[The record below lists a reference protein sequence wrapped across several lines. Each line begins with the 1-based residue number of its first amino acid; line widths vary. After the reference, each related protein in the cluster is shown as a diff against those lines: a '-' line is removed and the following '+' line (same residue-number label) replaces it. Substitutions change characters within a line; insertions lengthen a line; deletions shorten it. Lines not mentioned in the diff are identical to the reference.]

1 MNKQIRS
8 PSSKKH
14 LSCFILVLMVIF
26 SVFPIQGCSRKTPD
40 SAKETPNAPNSVP
53 ALSEVEWAEP
63 NETPSPKEI
72 PEPNKAA
79 EPQKQKPAKVILQS
93 SLAGSWYPADA
104 ETLREQIKGFFDKA
118 QVQHVND
125 VIALILP
132 HAGYQYSG
140 RTAASALK
148 TTSKK
153 YKRIVIIGPSHTTY
167 LEELLSVPRVTH
179 YQTPL
184 GQIPLDVDFINKL
197 LRFSMFRNIPQT
209 HKYEHSVQIE
219 LPLLQFQQQNFKLVP
234 IVAGSCS
241 INTIDKAA
249 AVLSSLVDD
258 ETLVIASSDFV
269 HFGPNFGY
277 TPFKQN
283 IAEQIR
289 KLDMGAYECIAA
301 LDSKGFLEYKQKTGA
316 TICGYIP
323 IAILLSMLP
332 NDAKATLVEYTTSGQ
347 LTGDFTNSVSY
358 LSAAFSGSWQKRPQV
373 KPQTKNLKL
382 TGKDKKQLL
391 TLARKSIAYALQ
403 RRRVPQASELGL
415 TINDAMRAPRAAF
428 VTLKKVPDPNKVL
441 GPQNPTLRGCI
452 GDIFPQRPLYSSVI
466 TNAINAAFNDRRFLP
481 VTQTECNDITIEISA
496 LTTPEPVASPNDIRI
511 GIDGVV
517 LNKNGR
523 SAVFLPQVAPEQGW
537 DLNQMLTQLSLKAGL
552 PADAWKTGAD
562 FLVFQAVVFGE
573 DEK

>member
-1 MNKQIRS
+1 MNRQIHS
-8 PSSKKH
+8 QSSKRH
-14 LSCFILVLMVIF
+14 LSCFILMLMVIF

-40 SAKETPNAPNSVP
+40 SAKETPNAANSI
-53 ALSEVEWAEP
+53 AEP
-63 NETPSPKEI
+63 KEAAG
-72 PEPNKAA
+72 PNKKA
-79 EPQKQKPAKVILQS
+79 EPQEPKPPNIVLQS

-104 ETLREQIKGFFDKA
+104 EVLTEQIKGLFDKA
-118 QVQHVND
+118 QVQPIND

-148 TTSKK
+148 TTDKK
-153 YKRIVIIGPSHTTY
+153 YKRIVVIGPSHTMH

-184 GQIPLDVDFINKL
+184 GQIPLDIDFINKL
-197 LRFSMFRNIPQT
+197 LKFPMFQNVPHAHI
-209 HKYEHSVQIE
+209 YEHSVQIE
-219 LPLLQFQQQNFKLVP
+219 LPLLQFQQQSFKLVP

-249 AVLSSLVDD
+249 AVLSALIDD

-269 HFGPNFGY
+269 HFGSNFGY

-289 KLDMGAYECIAA
+289 KLDMGAYEYIAA
-301 LDSKGFLEYKQKTGA
+301 SDSKGFLEYKQKTSA
-316 TICGYIP
+316 TICGAIP
-323 IAILLSMLP
+323 IAILLSTLG
-332 NDAKATLVEYTTSGQ
+332 NDAKASLVEYTTSGQ

-358 LSAAFSGSWQKRPQV
+358 LSVAFTGSWQKRPQIQ
-373 KPQTKNLKL
+373 PQTKASEL
-382 TGKDKKQLL
+382 TDKDKKQLL
-391 TLARKSIAYALQ
+391 TLARQSIAYALQ
-403 RRRVPQASELGL
+403 KRRVPQASELNV
-415 TINDAMRAPRAAF
+415 TINNTMRVPRAAF
-428 VTLKKVPDPNKVL
+428 VTLKKVLDPNKVP

-481 VTQTECNDITIEISA
+481 LTQTECNDITIEISA

-537 DLNQMLTQLSLKAGL
+537 DLNQMLTQLSMKAGL
-552 PADAWKTGAD
+552 SADAWKTGAE